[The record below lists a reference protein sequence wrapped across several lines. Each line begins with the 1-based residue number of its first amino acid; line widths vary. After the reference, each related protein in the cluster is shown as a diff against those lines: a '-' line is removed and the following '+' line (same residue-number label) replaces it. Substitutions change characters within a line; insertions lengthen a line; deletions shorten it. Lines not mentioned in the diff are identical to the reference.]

1 MGRDFVCLGAV
12 QTLDQILEGNLK
24 LATQVLRNGDQ
35 GNAEIL
41 QIYGL
46 DRCKLQDAR
55 YDACFMVTDGAADQL
70 FFPQVEL
77 LLPLPR
83 SCDRSQQAE

>member
-1 MGRDFVCLGAV
+1 MILFVLGAV

-55 YDACFMVTDGAADQL
+55 
-70 FFPQVEL
+70 
-77 LLPLPR
+77 
-83 SCDRSQQAE
+83 